1 MKLKVV
7 GWTCYDFDH
16 FPEGDSSWAAHM
28 AVVDDIQQNGY
39 LFSGEDHQERLNCC
53 PVFNDGKVRRFS
65 QRGFASIM
73 AEAHGDTGYMDYAL
87 YMFGLK
93 LSNCRFPNNTVQAGD
108 FPVETH
114 LAETFTVELSPEA
127 FSNAPTVETKTFFGT
142 TTTKTVVKL
151 ANLPQLR
158 YIDVGDKLVLT
169 CGNQQSCFEVVD
181 VDRDRDLTE
190 EQRIDFLARMNY
202 TQDENARKLA
212 QEQFVALPVVITL
225 TVK

>member
-16 FPEGDSSWAAHM
+16 FPQGEDCWAAHM
-28 AVVDDIQQNGY
+28 AVVDDIKQNGY

-73 AEAHGDTGYMDYAL
+73 AEAHGDVGYMDYAL

-93 LSNCRFPNNTVQAGD
+93 MSSCRFPQRMVQVGD
-108 FPVETH
+108 FPIESN
-114 LAETFTVELSPEA
+114 LAETFTVEVSPQVFA
-127 FSNAPTVETKTFFGT
+127 NSPLVETKTFFGT
-142 TTTKTVVKL
+142 TTTKRVVKL
-151 ANLPQLR
+151 ADLPELR
-158 YIDVGDKLVLT
+158 YIDAGDTLVLT
-169 CGNQQSCFEVVD
+169 CGSQSTCLQVVD

-190 EQRIDFLARMNY
+190 EERVNFLSRMNY
-202 TQDENARKLA
+202 SQDDEERKLA
-212 QEQFVALPVVITL
+212 QKQFVQLPIVITL